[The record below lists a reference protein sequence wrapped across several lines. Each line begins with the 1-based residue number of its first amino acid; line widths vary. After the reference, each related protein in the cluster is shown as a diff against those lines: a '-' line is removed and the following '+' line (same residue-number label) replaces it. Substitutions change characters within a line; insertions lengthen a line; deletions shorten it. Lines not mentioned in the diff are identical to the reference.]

1 MKKIKEEQLN
11 KIRSQQGQID
21 QVLNEVGYLE
31 ASKHA
36 LLHKLAGINEKVEDF
51 KKELEKEYGSVNI
64 DLKTGE
70 YTEIEKEPELSKV

>member
-11 KIRSQQGQID
+11 QIRSQQGQID

-36 LLHKLAGINEKVEDF
+36 LLHKLAGINE
-51 KKELEKEYGSVNI
+51 
-64 DLKTGE
+64 
-70 YTEIEKEPELSKV
+70 

>member
-11 KIRSQQGQID
+11 QIRNQQGQID
-21 QVLNEVGYLE
+21 KVLNEVGYLE

-36 LLHKLAGINEKVEDF
+36 LLHKLAGINEEVENF
-51 KKELEKEYGSVNI
+51 KKELEVEYGSMYTAVWS
-64 DLKTGE
+64 GE